1 MQLKDLIRAQAE
13 HKALAPHPA
22 FMDPGNQV
30 GVVDLNLGKIAGRSP
45 SDGTGRGKRLTQRG
59 AKRYLSAYGG
69 NQAMDWVMDCVRFT
83 GDAVANAEYHFE
95 KPEENTAIRVPGDPV
110 APPEA
115 LKRLLKKPNPYMDYI
130 EMMELLVQDLLLVGN
145 AYWFKWR
152 TNDVGQPLALY
163 RLAPPYVEIGTKPW
177 GPGEYIYQ
185 IPGAAKLEIEPA
197 EVIHF
202 KLANPDPENPFY
214 GCGLLQGAGRAA
226 DLDLALTDTQASYME
241 NRAMP
246 SVAVESE
253 RRVPRDVFK
262 KIRAQLRARA
272 SGPRNAGEILVLE
285 AGLKLNSIA
294 PSAQDAA
301 FAELSRMDRDR
312 VFSWFRMN
320 PKLLGISDESSVESL
335 REAQQHF
342 DAKTARPLMNKIQT
356 KLTDEL
362 VAAWALEY
370 AIDYEY
376 QLSPEEQAH
385 LAGTFGQLPGITVD
399 EIRKVAGLG
408 PHPDK
413 RIGEMT
419 VNLPGENAG
428 SGAPGDPTRQGFPDP
443 GLPGEAGRPPKLA
456 NTKAFP
462 KPGEALP
469 SGSAALEGKKSV
481 DKAMTLDEVMARLR
495 ALEVKAVTSVSSSK
509 MSPETRPKDQL
520 AEARTVEVDTATA
533 AFEADLAR
541 AATTLERGLLDTV
554 EGKAFKSSDVVGRLR
569 KSEAWKTFKEQ
580 AQLAY
585 EKHLLGVMSAAA
597 IHHGEIGLKPAGD
610 IDYEALI
617 DDLVSRKDSGVAAI
631 TNNFK
636 SMIAARV
643 KDARSGSST
652 LPEIQSEVQSAVAN
666 WIQSSAAAVALTEA
680 TRAYNESTLS
690 VADGSGYQHVL
701 VTDGTESDAACA
713 EADGQVWTIEDA
725 RANSVGHPRCR
736 RAFVPVAA

>member
-1 MQLKDLIRAQAE
+1 MASFKDLIRAQAE
-13 HKALAPHPA
+13 GKALAPHPA
-22 FMDPGNQV
+22 FMDPGTSV
-30 GVVDLNLGKIAGRSP
+30 GIVDLNLGKIAGRSP
-45 SDGTGRGKRLTQRG
+45 SDGTGRGPRLAQRG
-59 AKRYLSAYGG
+59 ARRYLSAYGG
-69 NQAMDWVMDCVRFT
+69 NQAMDWVMDCTRFT
-83 GDAVANAEYHFE
+83 ADAVANAEYHFE
-95 KPEENTAIRVPGDPV
+95 KPTTTETIRVPGDPI

-115 LKRLLKKPNPYMDYI
+115 LKRLFEKPNPYMDYI

-152 TNDVGQPLALY
+152 TNDSGQPLALY
-163 RLAPPYVEIGTKPW
+163 RLAPPYVEIDIKPW
-177 GPGEYIYQ
+177 GPGNYIYQ
-185 IPGAAKLEIEPA
+185 IPNAAKLEIAPTEI
-197 EVIHF
+197 IHF

-241 NRAMP
+241 NKAMP

-272 SGPRNAGEILVLE
+272 GGPKNAGEILVLE

-320 PKLLGISDESSVESL
+320 PKLLGISDESSVENL

-342 DAKTARPLMNKIQT
+342 DNKTARPLMNKIQV
-356 KLTDEL
+356 KLTAEL
-362 VAAWALEY
+362 VAAWNLEY

-385 LAGTFGQLPGITVD
+385 LAGTFGQLPGIIVD

-413 RIGEMT
+413 RIGEIT
-419 VNLPGENAG
+419 INLPGENAG
-428 SGAPGDPTRQGFPDP
+428 TGDPGDPTRQGFPDP

-469 SGSAALEGKKSV
+469 SGSAAIDGKGL
-481 DKAMTLDEVMARLR
+481 DKAMTLDEVMARLST
-495 ALEVKAVTSVSSSK
+495 LEVKAVSSTK
-509 MSPETRPKDQL
+509 VTDAVRPKDLL
-520 AEARTVEVDTATA
+520 AEKRTVEVDAATA

-554 EGKAFKSSDVVGRLR
+554 EGKAFKSSDVVSKLR

-580 AQLAY
+580 AQLAF

-617 DDLVSRKDSGVAAI
+617 DQLVDRKESGVAAI
-631 TNNFK
+631 TESFK
-636 SMIAARV
+636 SMVAARV
-643 KDARSGSST
+643 KEARSGSST
-652 LPEIQSEVQSAVAN
+652 LPEIQAEVQSAISD
-666 WIQSSAAAVALTEA
+666 WITKSAPAVALTEA
-680 TRAYNESTLS
+680 TRAYNESTLA
-690 VADGSGYQHVL
+690 VAEGSGYSHVL
-701 VTDGTESDAACA
+701 VSDGTESDAACA
-713 EADGQVWTIEDA
+713 EADGQVWTIADA
-725 RANSVGHPRCR
+725 RDKSMEHARCR